1 MDIGPIGTV
10 PRRRLFSTQGTHHGH
25 QQRQQGTS
33 QPLQHRESGADQ
45 HAQDSAAF
53 EQMFPR
59 PPQEELRRV
68 TRSQK
73 RAAEAEKQR
82 ARKGPPQPEQ

>member
-1 MDIGPIGTV
+1 
-10 PRRRLFSTQGTHHGH
+10 
-25 QQRQQGTS
+25 
-33 QPLQHRESGADQ
+33 
-45 HAQDSAAF
+45 
-53 EQMFPR
+53 
-59 PPQEELRRV
+59 V

>member
-33 QPLQHRESGADQ
+33 QPQHRASGADQ
-45 HAQDSAAF
+45 QAQDSADF

-68 TRSQK
+68 TRSQTRK
-73 RAAEAEKQR
+73 AEAEKQR
-82 ARKGPPQPEQ
+82 VRKGPPQPEQ